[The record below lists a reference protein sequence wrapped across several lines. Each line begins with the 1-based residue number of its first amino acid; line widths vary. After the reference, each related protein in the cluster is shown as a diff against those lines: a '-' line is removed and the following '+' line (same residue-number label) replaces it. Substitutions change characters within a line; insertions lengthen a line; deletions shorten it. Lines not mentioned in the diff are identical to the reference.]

1 MSNSIP
7 EILVKNEHQT
17 IMRIVDGIPYK
28 YPECLIPHSFVAI
41 YVDDE
46 VAYVRDV
53 INNRV
58 IFDNFGLTAI
68 VRAVMDMIAPRGI
81 TSC

>member
-1 MSNSIP
+1 MNIPIP
-7 EILVKNEHQT
+7 EILIKNEHQT
-17 IMRIVDGIPYK
+17 IMRVVDGIAYE
-28 YPECLIPHSFVAI
+28 YPECLVPHSFVAI

-58 IFDNFGLTAI
+58 VFEDHRLVII
-68 VRAVMDMIAPRGI
+68 VRAVTDIAAGI
-81 TSC
+81 T

>member
-1 MSNSIP
+1 MTNPIP
-7 EILVKNEHQT
+7 EILLKNEHQT
-17 IMRIVDGIPYK
+17 ILRIVDGIPYE
-28 YPECLIPHSFVAI
+28 YPECSVPHSFVAI

-58 IFDNFGLTAI
+58 VFEDYRLVII
-68 VRAVMDMIAPRGI
+68 VRAVTDIAGGG
-81 TSC
+81 TC